1 MPHCY
6 AVLWRL
12 LQADDLIVVLYF
24 LQWEK
29 KYFFLAS
36 FIHAVP
42 LLQEYVS
49 AFPRLL
55 CTLVF
60 VALYVEFCSY
70 MAKFIKCKQQI

>member
-12 LQADDLIVVLYF
+12 LQADDLTVVLYF

-29 KYFFLAS
+29 KIFLAS

-42 LLQEYVS
+42 FLQECVS